1 MARESLPNKSRN
13 KKTEIL
19 EDRVGERIASR
30 LYEMCT
36 PLFIEGSDYRKSEIS
51 S

>member
-1 MARESLPNKSRN
+1 MWPGNHCLRRSRN
-13 KKTEIL
+13 KTEIL

-36 PLFIEGSDYRKSEIS
+36 PLFIEGSDYRKGDIS